1 MKKATVVII
10 GGGLAGLVSAIDLR
24 LKNHQVVLLEKNDFP
39 KHKVCGEYISN
50 EILSYLQSLQIDI
63 NSLKPSN
70 ITKLH
75 FSLKSGKSLHTNLPL
90 GGFGVSRKLLD
101 NYLFQYAKQ
110 LGCMVYKDTVTDVQY
125 ENDQFLVQTNG
136 ETFSADIVLGAFG
149 KRSNLDNKLSR
160 VFSRKNEDIWLGVKA
175 HYRVDFPDNLVGLH
189 HFEGGYCGVSRI
201 EDGLVNICYLATDT
215 SFKQFP
221 SLNDY
226 QKIWVEKNPILKTI
240 FQQAICQFEKPITIS
255 QVSFVKKKCVEN
267 HMLIIGDAAGLI
279 HPLCGNG
286 MAMAMHSAKIASEQV
301 HNFLNGNC
309 TRETME
315 QRYKSEWNK
324 NFKSRL
330 LMGRILG
337 YVLQKTK
344 VANFLLQIFAFFPF
358 LLPLIIKQTHGKTV

>member
-1 MKKATVVII
+1 MKEATVVII
-10 GGGLAGLVSAIDLR
+10 GGGLAGLIAAIDLR
-24 LKNHQVVLLEKNDFP
+24 LKNHKVVLIEKNEYP

-50 EILSYLQSLQIDI
+50 EILSYLKSLQIDI
-63 NSLKPSN
+63 DSLKPSK
-70 ITKLH
+70 ISELH
-75 FSLKSGKSLHTNLPL
+75 FSLISGKSLRTTLPL

-101 NYLFQYAKQ
+101 NYLFQYALQ
-110 LGCMVYKDTVTDVQY
+110 LGCKIYKDTVTDVQFK
-125 ENDQFLVQTNG
+125 NDKFIVQTNG
-136 ETFSADIVLGAFG
+136 DAFSSDIVLGAFG
-149 KRSNLDNKLSR
+149 KRSNLDNKLTR

-189 HFEGGYCGVSRI
+189 HFEGGYCGVSHV
-201 EDGLVNICYLATDT
+201 EDGLVNICYLATGT

-226 QKIWVEKNPILKTI
+226 QKKWIEKNPILKTI
-240 FQQAICQFEKPITIS
+240 FQKAICQFEKPITIS

-267 HMLIIGDAAGLI
+267 HILMIGDAAGLI

-301 HNFLNGNC
+301 HNFLKGNC

-315 QRYKSEWNK
+315 QLYKSKWNK
-324 NFKSRL
+324 NFRSRL
-330 LMGRILG
+330 MMGRILG

-358 LLPLIIKQTHGKTV
+358 LLPLIIKQTHGKPV